1 MPIAGLGPHGER
13 AVPHTLLKLTETDEG
28 ELRAR
33 RSTVAVV
40 LHTTTS
46 DWAKLQLAGIVAT
59 LGRCSSAVVDVIDC
73 NFNIEQQIQAI
84 QSVVKNKPDA
94 IISIPIG
101 NTAVAEAHRSVH
113 RAGIKLIL
121 MDNAP
126 TGLLPGQDY
135 VSVISADNFGLG
147 QVGAK
152 LLAAHIPKSGIVGVL
167 SYAMDFFATNERH
180 IAFRKWMEAERP
192 DITINQAKFA
202 NVSQA
207 GKIADELFDAN
218 QTLSGLFVVWDEPAM
233 QAVAVLKSRSLTM
246 PVTTIDLG
254 NEAVIE
260 MASGGLIK
268 GIGAQQPYDQGVAV
282 ATATLLS
289 LVGRK
294 PPSWVALPGLSVT
307 PESLVEAYQVVWHA
321 PAPALL
327 IKARK
332 LSSLGQS
339 IQV

>member
-13 AVPHTLLKLTETDEG
+13 AVPHTLLKLTEAEEA

-46 DWAKLQLAGIVAT
+46 DWAKQQLAGIVAT
-59 LGRCSSAVVDVIDC
+59 LGRYSAAVVEVVDC
-73 NFNIEQQIQAI
+73 NFDIKQQIQAI
-84 QSVVKNKPDA
+84 QSVVKERPDA

-126 TGLLPGQDY
+126 TGLIPGQDY

-152 LLAAHIPKSGIVGVL
+152 LLAAHIPESGIVGVL
-167 SYAMDFFATNERH
+167 SYGVDFFATNERH

-192 DITINQAKFA
+192 DITIKQTKFA
-202 NVSQA
+202 DVSQA
-207 GKIADELFDAN
+207 GHAAGELIDAN
-218 QTLSGLFVVWDEPAM
+218 PNLGGLFVVWDEPAM
-233 QAVAVLKSRSLTM
+233 QVVAALKSRSLTI

-254 NEAVIE
+254 NEAVLE

-289 LVGRK
+289 LVGRQ
-294 PPSWVALPGLSVT
+294 PPSWVVLPGLSVT
-307 PESLVEAYQVVWHA
+307 PQNVVEAYQVVWHS
-321 PAPALL
+321 PAPTEL
-327 IKARK
+327 IKARRQD
-332 LSSLGQS
+332 SLR
-339 IQV
+339 